1 MLLVKFMKSD
11 FDTILNRRNSN
22 SEKWDL
28 YDDEIPMWVADM
40 DFKVAPKVYEAVNKR
55 AQHAIYG
62 YPIVPDSYFDAFIK
76 WWKKYGI
83 DLKRDEMLFSISVMP
98 AITSTMRIF
107 TNAGDKVLIQTPA
120 YYEFFDVIK
129 NNEREVLENELIYNE
144 NADDVESAYTIDY
157 ADLEEKLRFKDTKV
171 MILCNPHNPIGKIW
185 RKDDLEKIADLCKR
199 NDVVLIS
206 DEIHCDLVDPRET
219 YTPLTSVSDYE
230 NIFTC
235 ISPSKT
241 FNIAGLK
248 SSVIFTKNKKN
259 HAKLEKQLQADLFS
273 QANVFSIDATIAAY
287 ECQEW
292 AEELKEYI
300 FENKMMVNDFLN
312 KNIPEIKLVPSNA
325 TYLLWLD
332 CSKLNSTSTEIS
344 NFLRQETGLFLAP
357 GIEFGQ
363 CGDNFLRLNIGC
375 PKEILKDGLNALK
388 EGIELFLNNS

>member
-1 MLLVKFMKSD
+1 MKCD
-11 FDTILNRRNSN
+11 FDNILNRRNSN
-22 SEKWDL
+22 CEKWDL

-83 DLKRDEMLFSISVMP
+83 DLKRDEMLFSVSVMP

-129 NNEREVLENELIYNE
+129 NNEREVLENELVYNE

-157 ADLEEKLRFKDTKV
+157 DDLEEKLSFKDTKV

-185 RKDDLEKIADLCKR
+185 RKDDLKKIADLCKR
-199 NDVVLIS
+199 HDVILIS
-206 DEIHCDLVDPRET
+206 DEIHCDLVDPGET
-219 YTPLTSVSDYE
+219 YSPLTSVSDYE

-259 HAKLEKQLQADLFS
+259 HAKLKKQLQADLFS
-273 QANVFSIDATIAAY
+273 QANVFSVDATIAAY
-287 ECQEW
+287 ECEKW

-300 FENKMMVNDFLN
+300 FENKMMVNDFL
-312 KNIPEIKLVPSNA
+312 KENIPEIKLVPSNA

-332 CSKLNSTSTEIS
+332 CSKLNSNSTEIS
-344 NFLRQETGLFLAP
+344 NFLRREVGLFLAP

-375 PKEILKDGLNALK
+375 PKEILKEGLNALK

>member
-1 MLLVKFMKSD
+1 MKSD

-55 AQHAIYG
+55 ANHAIYG

-76 WWKKYGI
+76 WWKKYDI
-83 DLKRDEMLFSISVMP
+83 DLKRDEMLFSVSVMP

-107 TNAGDKVLIQTPA
+107 TNVGDKVLIQTPA

-144 NADDVESAYTIDY
+144 NVDNVESAYTIDY
-157 ADLEEKLRFKDTKV
+157 GDLEEKLSFEDTKV

-185 RKDDLEKIADLCKR
+185 RKDDLEKIADLCKMH
-199 NDVVLIS
+199 DVVLIS
-206 DEIHCDLVDPRET
+206 DEIHCDLVGPGET

-248 SSVIFTKNKKN
+248 SSVIFTKNKEN
-259 HAKLEKQLQADLFS
+259 YAKLKKQLQADLFS
-273 QANVFSIDATIAAY
+273 QANVFSVDATIAAY
-287 ECQEW
+287 ECEKW

-300 FENKMMVNDFLN
+300 FENKMMVKDFL
-312 KNIPEIKLVPSNA
+312 KENIPEIRLVPSNA

-332 CSKLNSTSTEIS
+332 CSKLNSNSTEIS
-344 NFLRQETGLFLAP
+344 NFLRCEAGLFLAP
-357 GIEFGQ
+357 GIEFGR
-363 CGDNFLRLNIGC
+363 CGDKFLRLNIGC
-375 PKEILKDGLNALK
+375 PKEILKEGLNALK
-388 EGIELFLNNS
+388 EGIELF